1 MKMTVYIPDDLAA
14 EIKDEL
20 SDANISA
27 ICQEALRGEL
37 ARTRAWGK
45 ISEGGFKRIRA
56 MDYREDEDG
65 HGVAFQGQ
73 EVGTNPD
80 RLISVY
86 VTPKGALVVYG
97 RGAYALDELLAVY
110 RTLGDFAE
118 EWGQPYSLVT
128 QVAQA
133 LGEEPP
139 VEELDI

>member
-20 SDANISA
+20 GDANISA
-27 ICQEALRGEL
+27 ICQQALRGEL
-37 ARTRAWGK
+37 ARTRAWAK
-45 ISEGGFKRIRA
+45 ISGGGFERIRA
-56 MDYREDEDG
+56 MDYREDPDG

-73 EVGTNPD
+73 EVGTHPD
-80 RLISVY
+80 HSKSVY
-86 VTPKGALVVYG
+86 VTPKGALVVAG
-97 RGAYALDELLAVY
+97 DAHDGADELLAVY
-110 RTLGDFAE
+110 RTLGDFADD
-118 EWGQPYSLVT
+118 GLMPYSVVT